1 MSTGGVTSERSRSLP
16 EWRQPSG
23 DAAAA
28 WGACS
33 WRPPLSTML
42 IHFSKSPRIGLA
54 PVIHKM
60 RLRVGEKRLAG
71 LRPCQGEGAKL
82 DFTLAESRSEFV
94 PIEACRSFSVA
105 PDLAFS

>member
-1 MSTGGVTSERSRSLP
+1 MSGSKRNEMGKSLTS
-16 EWRQPSG
+16 
-23 DAAAA
+23 D
-28 WGACS
+28 
-33 WRPPLSTML
+33 
-42 IHFSKSPRIGLA
+42 RITVLDQLGHGLTKGQDFRGR
-54 PVIHKM
+54 HKR
-60 RLRVGEKRLAG
+60 RLFVHRTVVRIDPIAG